1 MDCYI
6 YAVEKSLDSYK
17 FNLLQNKQV
26 FINQLKSRN
35 LAARTID
42 EGAIDENG
50 GGNFSEYVAILS
62 GNDDL
67 LEKAKLDKKLAV
79 LESERQAYHR
89 NKGNAKGKLNEK
101 TAGIEKN
108 NIFIGRFTRDWE
120 YLNKVAPVDAETG
133 LRPNPLKLDG
143 VDSDNIEILGNRLA
157 AINQKAQTED
167 DYMKIGTLFDFRIL
181 VRTEKTCN
189 GDTQAL
195 QNKFMVEGLDG
206 LKYTYHNGY
215 IAKDPKLAVMYFIN
229 ALERIPGMI
238 EKREKENAELSKDI
252 PVLQEIVA
260 ATWPKEGEIKKL
272 GEELA
277 TLSRKIQLT
286 LKPVGRHENA
296 EGKETACEMMLV
308 TPALDFKNSESK
320 IFTFRVRGDY
330 LLDNQTDLLELCYI
344 DLAEGDM
351 FIAPVDGFSMP
362 NMQDQSGEWQEFHI
376 DLTGQNIADVF
387 FMGFR
392 FKSTRGRTNSVTYY
406 IDDVSYGRT
415 DLAVIRPSH
424 KQLVFNA
431 TAGIDAISDEVTVTG
446 NNLTEPIKLTLS
458 GPNKSK
464 FKLSTNQLPVTGGSF
479 MVSFNSDEIGVH
491 EAYVKLASRGA
502 ADIYVP
508 ISVNNTVAGS
518 IEGISTE
525 HSNIEVYDLNGRKVA
540 EQKMTTAKKAT
551 KNLPAGIYVIKL
563 TSDKGINFYKIKIK

>member
-157 AINQKAQTED
+157 VINQKARTED

-181 VRTEKTCN
+181 VRTEKTCD

-195 QNKFMVEGLDG
+195 HNKFMVEGLDG
-206 LKYTYHNGY
+206 IKYTYHNGY

-296 EGKETACEMMLV
+296 EGKETA
-308 TPALDFKNSESK
+308 
-320 IFTFRVRGDY
+320 
-330 LLDNQTDLLELCYI
+330 
-344 DLAEGDM
+344 AEE
-351 FIAPVDGFSMP
+351 
-362 NMQDQSGEWQEFHI
+362 Q
-376 DLTGQNIADVF
+376 
-387 FMGFR
+387 
-392 FKSTRGRTNSVTYY
+392 
-406 IDDVSYGRT
+406 
-415 DLAVIRPSH
+415 
-424 KQLVFNA
+424 
-431 TAGIDAISDEVTVTG
+431 
-446 NNLTEPIKLTLS
+446 
-458 GPNKSK
+458 
-464 FKLSTNQLPVTGGSF
+464 
-479 MVSFNSDEIGVH
+479 
-491 EAYVKLASRGA
+491 KLASGSDVIPDLPRQA
-502 ADIYVP
+502 KHVLARDTITP
-508 ISVNNTVAGS
+508 AKELKKIS
-518 IEGISTE
+518 
-525 HSNIEVYDLNGRKVA
+525 
-540 EQKMTTAKKAT
+540 
-551 KNLPAGIYVIKL
+551 
-563 TSDKGINFYKIKIK
+563 

>member
-157 AINQKAQTED
+157 AINQKARTED

-181 VRTEKTCN
+181 VRTEKTCD

-195 QNKFMVEGLDG
+195 HNKFMVEGLDG
-206 LKYTYHNGY
+206 IKYTYHNGY

-260 ATWPKEGEIKKL
+260 ASWPKEGEIKQL

-277 TLSRKIQLT
+277 ALNRKIQLT
-286 LKPVGRHENA
+286 LKPVGRHENV
-296 EGKETACEMMLV
+296 EGKEPEEQRLV
-308 TPALDFKNSESK
+308 SGSDVIPDLSRQAKHVPSMGIVSPARELKK
-320 IFTFRVRGDY
+320 I
-330 LLDNQTDLLELCYI
+330 
-344 DLAEGDM
+344 
-351 FIAPVDGFSMP
+351 S
-362 NMQDQSGEWQEFHI
+362 
-376 DLTGQNIADVF
+376 
-387 FMGFR
+387 
-392 FKSTRGRTNSVTYY
+392 
-406 IDDVSYGRT
+406 
-415 DLAVIRPSH
+415 
-424 KQLVFNA
+424 
-431 TAGIDAISDEVTVTG
+431 
-446 NNLTEPIKLTLS
+446 
-458 GPNKSK
+458 
-464 FKLSTNQLPVTGGSF
+464 
-479 MVSFNSDEIGVH
+479 
-491 EAYVKLASRGA
+491 
-502 ADIYVP
+502 
-508 ISVNNTVAGS
+508 
-518 IEGISTE
+518 
-525 HSNIEVYDLNGRKVA
+525 
-540 EQKMTTAKKAT
+540 
-551 KNLPAGIYVIKL
+551 
-563 TSDKGINFYKIKIK
+563 

>member
-101 TAGIEKN
+101 TTGIEKN

-133 LRPNPLKLDG
+133 LRPNPLK
-143 VDSDNIEILGNRLA
+143 
-157 AINQKAQTED
+157 QKARTED

-181 VRTEKTCN
+181 VRTEKTCD

-195 QNKFMVEGLDG
+195 HNKFMVEGLDG
-206 LKYTYHNGY
+206 IKYTYHNGY

-260 ATWPKEGEIKKL
+260 ASWPKEGEIKKL
-272 GEELA
+272 GEEFA
-277 TLSRKIQLT
+277 TLNRKIQLT
-286 LKPVGRHENA
+286 LKPVGRHENV
-296 EGKETACEMMLV
+296 EGKEPEEQRLV
-308 TPALDFKNSESK
+308 SGSDVIPDLPPQAKHVPSMEIANPTRELKK
-320 IFTFRVRGDY
+320 I
-330 LLDNQTDLLELCYI
+330 
-344 DLAEGDM
+344 
-351 FIAPVDGFSMP
+351 S
-362 NMQDQSGEWQEFHI
+362 
-376 DLTGQNIADVF
+376 
-387 FMGFR
+387 
-392 FKSTRGRTNSVTYY
+392 
-406 IDDVSYGRT
+406 
-415 DLAVIRPSH
+415 
-424 KQLVFNA
+424 
-431 TAGIDAISDEVTVTG
+431 
-446 NNLTEPIKLTLS
+446 
-458 GPNKSK
+458 
-464 FKLSTNQLPVTGGSF
+464 
-479 MVSFNSDEIGVH
+479 
-491 EAYVKLASRGA
+491 
-502 ADIYVP
+502 
-508 ISVNNTVAGS
+508 
-518 IEGISTE
+518 
-525 HSNIEVYDLNGRKVA
+525 
-540 EQKMTTAKKAT
+540 
-551 KNLPAGIYVIKL
+551 
-563 TSDKGINFYKIKIK
+563 